1 MDELQALEK
10 QLGFTFH
17 DYSLLS
23 RALTHRS
30 YLNENPEITLE
41 DNERLE
47 FLGDAVLDFVVG
59 AYLYHRFPEMDE
71 GELTSLRAALVR
83 AETLADF
90 ARRLEIGRFL
100 RLGYGEAETGGR
112 ERTPILCAAFEAVV
126 GAIYLDQG
134 VEPVRTLVEPL
145 IGPELVNIR
154 ARSLHKDAKSE
165 FQVWA
170 QKYFNITPRYK
181 VVDSKGPDHARIFTV
196 QVLVG
201 QQVWGEGSGRSKQAA
216 EQAAATAAILR
227 AESLELESDEPSP
240 VGVGGSGIPG
250 DFIGELSA
258 DATSGDADS

>member
-1 MDELQALEK
+1 MDELQALENH
-10 QLGFTFH
+10 LGFTFH

-30 YLNENPEITLE
+30 YLNENPEATLE

-83 AETLADF
+83 AETLAEF
-90 ARRLEIGRFL
+90 ARTLEIGRYL

-112 ERTPILCAAFEAVV
+112 ERIPILCAAFEAVV

-134 VEPVRTLVEPL
+134 VEPVRKLVEPL
-145 IGPELVNIR
+145 VSPTLANIR

-170 QKYFNITPRYK
+170 QKYFNTTPHYK
-181 VVDSKGPDHARIFTV
+181 VVDSEGPDHARTFTV

-201 QQVWGEGSGRSKQAA
+201 QQSWGEGNGRSKQLAA
-216 EQAAATAAILR
+216 QAAATAAMIR
-227 AESLELESDEPSP
+227 AEAFELQMDEPVFVASP
-240 VGVGGSGIPG
+240 SPLVVIT
-250 DFIGELSA
+250 DDL
-258 DATSGDADS
+258 DD